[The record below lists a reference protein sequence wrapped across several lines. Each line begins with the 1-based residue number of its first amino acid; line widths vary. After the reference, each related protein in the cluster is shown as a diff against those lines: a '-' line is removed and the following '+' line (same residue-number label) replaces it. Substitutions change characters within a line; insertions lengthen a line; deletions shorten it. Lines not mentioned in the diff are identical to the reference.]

1 MGILLDVLAG
11 IIIPIHFLPHFQ
23 TSSVNLEALRNSKCF
38 ALSTNKE
45 LEKYSENR
53 QIQGHGEGQCYSD
66 LQARATSIRGVS
78 FDKDIKFICVKM
90 LGPKRPM

>member
-38 ALSTNKE
+38 ALSINKE

-53 QIQGHGEGQCYSD
+53 QIQGHGEGSVTVTYKLEQP
-66 LQARATSIRGVS
+66 A
-78 FDKDIKFICVKM
+78 
-90 LGPKRPM
+90 